1 VSTKLK
7 AKVEL
12 IIEVSRQLLSQ
23 LELQKINTITSDKE
37 NVLIDN
43 LPINVGDK
51 NYSGEQLTNDALVS
65 LTSKRQ
71 SLLSQLFETYT
82 QAELAVEL
90 ASINEIVLLD
100 SQLIALSQNNKLALT
115 QQIVKLKKSSKVRD
129 LYNKY

>member
-1 VSTKLK
+1 MSTKLK